1 MTTKL
6 RVGLIGAGAI
16 SVQHI
21 EALLALGAEIR
32 MLRRTD
38 APVLAE
44 VYGIAIVDDLDA
56 LLEAVDVVDIISPTR
71 THPDIALRAIS
82 RGRHVICEKPLAATS
97 EDAAEIVR
105 AAADAGVRMFP
116 AHVVRYFPEYWR
128 IKQAADAGEIG
139 DVTELTLSRVGAG
152 PAGAWFFDES
162 AGGGLIR
169 DLMIHDID
177 QALWLAGPVASVS
190 AIQTPSSEAGVA
202 PREVTAVVTLT
213 HRGGA
218 VSRIHGGWLGSGT
231 PFRTAIEVMG
241 ASGRLQHDSADTAV
255 DGYLPP
261 AADGQN
267 PYLLQLADFVSA
279 LESGRDARILPAEA
293 VDAVAV
299 VDAAY
304 RSLAMRAPV
313 SL

>member
-44 VYGIAIVDDLDA
+44 AYGIEIVDDLDS
-56 LLEAVDVVDIISPTR
+56 LLDAVDVVDIISPTR
-71 THPDIALRAIS
+71 THPGIALCAIA
-82 RGRHVICEKPLAATS
+82 RGRHVICEKPLAAAS

-105 AAADAGVRMFP
+105 AAAGAGVRLFP

-128 IKQAADAGEIG
+128 IKQAVDAGEIG
-139 DVTELTLSRVGAG
+139 EVSELTLSRVGAG
-152 PAGAWFFDES
+152 PTAAWFFDES

-190 AIQTPSSEAGVA
+190 AIQTPPSTAGVA

-218 VSRIHGGWLGSGT
+218 VSRIHGGWLGPGT
-231 PFRTAIEVMG
+231 PFRTAIEVIG
-241 ASGRLQHDSADTAV
+241 TTGRLHHDSADAAA

-261 AADGQN
+261 AADGQD
-267 PYLLQLADFVSA
+267 PYLLQLADFLSA
-279 LESGRDARILPAEA
+279 LEAGTDARILPAEA

-304 RSLAMRAPV
+304 RSLATRAPV
-313 SL
+313 SF